1 MKLFRLAATI
11 LVSVC
16 DATFTTK
23 SVFTSV
29 FFPFPCIC
37 ICISRALGHG
47 AFGEVYE
54 GQLLGMNN
62 DNKPMQVAIKVRYQ
76 TVESSKSDETL

>member
-1 MKLFRLAATI
+1 MHKKVRIYFCVFLF
-11 LVSVC
+11 
-16 DATFTTK
+16 
-23 SVFTSV
+23 
-29 FFPFPCIC
+29 P
-37 ICISRALGHG
+37 CISRALGHG

-76 TVESSKSDETL
+76 TVESSKLDETL